1 MTRRALLTWPHLEE
15 LGADVQLKS
24 LTPAVANAARA
35 MSPGSCIV
43 ELKKVGGGRGTDESC
58 PPIAVEL
65 TAEVGSATL
74 QALISALQR
83 RPIFIICL
91 Y

>member
-1 MTRRALLTWPHLEE
+1 LLPARDLKQLLKE

-35 MSPGSCIV
+35 ISPGSCIV

-65 TAEVGSATL
+65 TAEVGSTAL
-74 QALISALQR
+74 QALLTSEVKR
-83 RPIFIICL
+83 TPMF

>member
-1 MTRRALLTWPHLEE
+1 MLPARDLKQLLKE

-65 TAEVGSATL
+65 TAEVGSTTL
-74 QALISALQR
+74 QALISRVTWHPLFLQ
-83 RPIFIICL
+83 CS